1 MLMWFLHMLLYSVG
15 VTKEK
20 EEDKNNLTTKD
31 NFTWSRMTNYDQ
43 NKMSLS

>member
-1 MLMWFLHMLLYSVG
+1 MFLCSVG

-20 EEDKNNLTTKD
+20 EEVKDNLTTKD

-43 NKMSLS
+43 NKISLS